1 MRLVIIHQLREQ
13 KQSLQRGANCGGIR
27 SQSSLVNQLRQIVRY
42 REAIR
47 TMVARD
53 LKVRYSNSVLGVL
66 WSLFNPLLITVVYTL
81 VFTFLFP
88 NAMEKFPVFFLAG
101 LLPWSFFN
109 WATLSCT
116 TSIIANGHL
125 ISRVYFPRD
134 ILPLSMVLSNLVNF
148 LLALIP
154 LLGVALAFRLPL
166 RLPLLMLPVLIL
178 IQCLLS
184 LGIGLFLAALN
195 VHFRDTQQV
204 VEVLLQAMF
213 FLTPIIY
220 PLEFIQDSQAQLMM
234 RVLNPLTSLVTSYQ
248 DIIYAGRWP
257 EPTFLAITT
266 IEALVLLAFGYWFFH
281 KNSPYFVEQL

>member
-1 MRLVIIHQLREQ
+1 
-13 KQSLQRGANCGGIR
+13 
-27 SQSSLVNQLRQIVRY
+27 
-42 REAIR
+42 
-47 TMVARD
+47 MVARD